1 MAVHVRPSRE
11 YPHVEWIDLKDD
23 GTLHECAIMKRD
35 GNGNIYFFEI
45 RSLDDID
52 KRRLFKIITNRNAHM
67 YELWDLMSQV
77 TLGNGVNALEYFHQ
91 LVRVITPRGRIISP
105 TLGVIGASEPGIART
120 KPKTEQ
126 IIDVDEPTPPTPK
139 TTRTRKADSA

>member
-1 MAVHVRPSRE
+1 MAVKTLPSRE
-11 YPHVEWIDLKDD
+11 FPHVEWIDLRDD

-35 GNGNIYFFEI
+35 ANGNIYFFEI
-45 RSLDDID
+45 HSLDDID
-52 KRRLFKIITNRNAHM
+52 KRRLFKVITNRNAHM

-105 TLGVIGASEPGIART
+105 TLGVVGASEPGIARSR
-120 KPKTEQ
+120 PRQEP
-126 IIDVDEPTPPTPK
+126 IIEVDEPILPK
-139 TTRTRKADSA
+139 TTRKSTNPV